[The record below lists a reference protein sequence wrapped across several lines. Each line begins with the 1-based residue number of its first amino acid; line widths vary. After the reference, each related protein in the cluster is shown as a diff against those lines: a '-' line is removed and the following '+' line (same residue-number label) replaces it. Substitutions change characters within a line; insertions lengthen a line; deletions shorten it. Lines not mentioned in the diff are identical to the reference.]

1 MKLAFAYIRRSSY
14 KQKDNNSVEIQKQ
27 HIQEFSKRNQ
37 IIVPDELIYI
47 EDVTS
52 AYSKRAV
59 QRKQLMKLGEKM
71 VEMNIPTVIFNDIS
85 RMDRTGYSFTIDFYR
100 PMLEKLPDLE
110 VYTTDSNKPIDP
122 EDTSIKMN
130 FLLFQHESEVKS
142 ERAVG
147 NLTTFLESNET
158 FRPGSKTPYG
168 YNQIKKQKHQ
178 RQLEPNEDA
187 EIVSFIFFLSSW
199 GKSLQKIAS
208 ILNEAEIPSPKGG
221 IWRSSAVENI
231 LKNPV
236 YTGNL
241 IWKVH
246 KRKDDG
252 QKRFIFEKSHQAI
265 INNFHLQLIKQNN
278 HLQKTFGRI
287 DTPFLFLNKVKCR
300 HCNQFLSTHNG
311 STKRNGVKYD
321 YYYYICKACEY
332 KVDIQEVHNR
342 FIPEIL
348 NRVIELIS
356 TTQIVPK
363 TLTFINEMII
373 EVEKNIE
380 SMNKLLQKLEE
391 KLIIA
396 RDLEDRELELKILE
410 FIQQHNDLLREYTIC
425 KENLKTTYQLVEMDQ
440 FFSRFNEILDH
451 KLGLDEK
458 RLIILYFVDYLIL
471 SSDQEPQLHLKSNI
485 FSNLI
490 NSPMDE
496 VSKYKS

>member
-14 KQKDNNSVEIQKQ
+14 KQQENNSVEIQKQ
-27 HIQEFSKRNQ
+27 HIQEFAKRNQ
-37 IIVPDELIYI
+37 IFVPDELIYI

-52 AYSKRAV
+52 AYSKRAA

-71 VEMNIPTVIFNDIS
+71 VEMNIPTVIFHDIS

-100 PMLEKLPDLE
+100 PMLEKLPELE

-122 EDTSIKMN
+122 DDTSIKMN

-147 NLTTFLESNET
+147 NLTTDLESEET
-158 FRPGSKTPYG
+158 FRPGSQTPFG
-168 YNQIKKQKHQ
+168 YNQVNK
-178 RQLEPNEDA
+178 QLEPNENA
-187 EIVSFIFFLSSW
+187 EVVSFIFYLSSW
-199 GKSLQKIAS
+199 GKSLQRIAS

-221 IWRSSAVENI
+221 IWRSSTVENI

-236 YTGNL
+236 YTGKL
-241 IWKVH
+241 IWEVH

-252 QKRFIFEKSHQAI
+252 RKQFTFEKSHPPI
-265 INNFHLQLIKQNN
+265 INNFLLQLIKQNI

-300 HCNQFLSTHNG
+300 DCNQLLSTHNG
-311 STKRNGVKYD
+311 STKRNGVKYN
-321 YYYYICKACEY
+321 YHFYVCKACEY
-332 KVDIQEVHNR
+332 KVDIKEVHNR

-348 NRVIELIS
+348 NRVMELIS
-356 TTQIVPK
+356 TKQIVPK
-363 TLTFINEMII
+363 TLTFINEMLI
-373 EVEKNIE
+373 EVEQSIE
-380 SMNKLLQKLEE
+380 SKNKLLQKLEE

-410 FIQQHNDLLREYTIC
+410 FIQQYKDSLREYTIC
-425 KENLKTTYQLVEMDQ
+425 KENLKTTYKLVEMDQ

-451 KLGLDEK
+451 QLGLDEK
-458 RLIILYFVDYLIL
+458 RLIILYFVDYLVF
-471 SSDQEPQLHLKSNI
+471 SADQEPQLHLKSNI
-485 FSNLI
+485 FSDLI

-496 VSKYKS
+496 VSKYNS

>member
-14 KQKDNNSVEIQKQ
+14 KQQENNSVEIQKQ
-27 HIQEFSKRNQ
+27 HIQEFAKRNQ
-37 IIVPDELIYI
+37 LSVTDDLIYI

-52 AYSKRAV
+52 EYSKRAA
-59 QRKQLMKLGEKM
+59 QRKKLMELGEKM
-71 VEMNIPTVIFNDIS
+71 VEMNIPTVIFHDIS

-100 PMLEKLPDLE
+100 PMLEKLPELE
-110 VYTTDSNKPIDP
+110 VYTTNSNKPIDP

-147 NLTTFLESNET
+147 NLTTFLESKET

-178 RQLEPNEDA
+178 QQLEPNENAD
-187 EIVSFIFFLSSW
+187 IVSFIFFLSGW
-199 GKSLQKIAS
+199 GKSLQKIAI

-221 IWRSSAVENI
+221 IWRSSTVENI

-236 YTGNL
+236 YIGEL
-241 IWKVH
+241 IWNVH

-252 QKRFIFEKSHQAI
+252 QRQFIFEKSHQPI
-265 INNFHLQLIKQNN
+265 INKFLPQLIKQNN

-287 DTPFLFLNKVKCR
+287 DTPFLFLNKVKCK
-300 HCNQFLSTHNG
+300 HCAQPLSTQNG
-311 STKRNGVKYD
+311 STKRNGIKYD
-321 YYYYICKACEY
+321 YYYYVCKSCGY
-332 KVDIQEVHNR
+332 KVGIQEVHNR

-348 NRVIELIS
+348 IRVKELIS
-356 TTQIVPK
+356 TNQIIPK
-363 TLTFINEMII
+363 TLAFINELSI
-373 EVEKNIE
+373 EVEQTVDTKQI
-380 SMNKLLQKLEE
+380 LLQKLEE
-391 KLIIA
+391 KLKIA
-396 RDLEDRELELKILE
+396 RDLKDRELELKILE
-410 FIQQHNDLLREYTIC
+410 FIQQHKNSLREYTIC
-425 KENLKTTYQLVEMDQ
+425 QENLKATYQLVEKDQ

-451 KLGLDEK
+451 QLGSDEK

-471 SSDQEPQLHLKSNI
+471 STDQEPQLHFKSNI

-490 NSPMDE
+490 D
-496 VSKYKS
+496 